1 MNDKFRDMLLAF
13 MIAFNLLI
21 TFTLLIYVLT
31 DKKSN
36 KIECDCPCCI
46 CTETEVENDAENR
59 HD

>member
-1 MNDKFRDMLLAF
+1 MNDKFRDILLAV
-13 MIAFNLLI
+13 MITFNLLI

-46 CTETEVENDAENR
+46 CTETEVENDA
-59 HD
+59 